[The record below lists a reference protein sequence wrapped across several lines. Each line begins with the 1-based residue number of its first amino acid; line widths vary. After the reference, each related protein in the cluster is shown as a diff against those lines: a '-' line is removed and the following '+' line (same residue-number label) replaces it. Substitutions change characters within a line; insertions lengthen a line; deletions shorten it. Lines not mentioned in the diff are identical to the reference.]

1 MKIATNAVMFCPVT
15 FSVYQDGRLQ
25 GVLRSSDGAVE
36 LAGVHEGE
44 VRIAAAIGAVP
55 LRTVLRVQVS
65 EESVLLLRLREKVI
79 RSSYMIPFAVL
90 VSFIALPAMG
100 AGKAL
105 PVGFILCMELLIIL
119 RFYIDPGR
127 EFSVESLLPFVVL
140 LLYYGWGK
148 GRSLFEA
155 VRL

>member
-55 LRTVLRVQVS
+55 LRTVMRVQVS

-105 PVGFILCMELLIIL
+105 PVGFILCMAIL
-119 RFYIDPGR
+119 
-127 EFSVESLLPFVVL
+127 LLPFVVL